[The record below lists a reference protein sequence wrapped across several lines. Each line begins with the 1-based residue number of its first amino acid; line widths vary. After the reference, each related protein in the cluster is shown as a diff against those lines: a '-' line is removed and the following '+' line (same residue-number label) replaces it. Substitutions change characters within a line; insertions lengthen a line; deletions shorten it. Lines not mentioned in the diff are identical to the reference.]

1 MKVKAAKNKLSVEGS
16 LIFDNAEQL
25 KEELLATLE
34 NLNHDKPVTI
44 DFSKVEEI
52 DSSGIQLL
60 ISLFKTME
68 SNRIRYKMESISEE
82 MAEILELSGLK
93 KYFTN

>member
-16 LIFDNAEQL
+16 LIFDNAEPL
-25 KEELLATLE
+25 KEELLAKLE
-34 NLNHDKPVTI
+34 KLKPDKPVKI
-44 DFSKVEEI
+44 DFSHVEEI

-68 SNRIRYKMESISEE
+68 SRNLRYKLESISDE
-82 MAEILELSGLK
+82 MVEILDLSGLN
-93 KYFTN
+93 KYFTL